1 MSTVSNTSH
10 RPDAQRRV
18 QRGFV
23 SAEMGL
29 VIIMGAIMLVA
40 AVYVFLNNRK
50 QAAITEN
57 TNQIIGI
64 AEQAKKLYG
73 SRAEY
78 INVNQAI
85 AGATLLPTQLR
96 DRNAT
101 GPLAAGTATNSYGG
115 GINFTP
121 QATVVGGATDILIL
135 RWNNVPRAH
144 CVDLVLGTA
153 NPMRQVN
160 VAGTIVKPLDGQIN
174 IATLNTQCETGDNVA
189 VDFWIGRG

>member
-23 SAEMGL
+23 TAEMGL
-29 VIIMGAIMLVA
+29 VIIMGAIMLA
-40 AVYVFLNNRK
+40 AAIYVFLNNRK

-78 INVNQAI
+78 GNVTVPI
-85 AGATLLPTQLR
+85 AVTSLVPTQLQ
-96 DRNAT
+96 N
-101 GPLAAGTATNSYGG
+101 PIAAGGTATASNTYGG
-115 GINFTP
+115 AIGFAPVTL
-121 QATVVGGATDILIL
+121 TVANDGLAMT
-135 RWNNVPRAH
+135 WNNVPRAH
-144 CVDLVLGTA
+144 CEDLVLGTA
-153 NPMRQVN
+153 APMRRVT
-160 VAGTIVKPLDGQIN
+160 VGITVVKALDAPTVGIAG
-174 IATLNTQCETGDNVA
+174 LNTACNATDTVA
-189 VDFWIGRG
+189 IVYAIGRS